1 MESRSRESTSGDW
14 RDKANCLMSD
24 PELFFPVGN
33 VIAAI
38 DKAKAVCEPCKVKK
52 QCLEYALNYKDDG
65 IWGGM
70 TEDERGALKRSNKRK
85 AYLAQQAIQ

>member
-33 VIAAI
+33 VIEAI
-38 DKAKAVCEPCKVKK
+38 NKAKAVCEPCKVK
-52 QCLEYALNYKDDG
+52 NNVVR
-65 IWGGM
+65 
-70 TEDERGALKRSNKRK
+70 TR
-85 AYLAQQAIQ
+85 